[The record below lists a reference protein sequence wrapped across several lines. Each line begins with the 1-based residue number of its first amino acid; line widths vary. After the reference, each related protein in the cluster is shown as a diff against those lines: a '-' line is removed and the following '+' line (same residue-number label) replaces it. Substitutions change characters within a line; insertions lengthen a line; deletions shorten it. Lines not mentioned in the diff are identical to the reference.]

1 MNISMSRPSGGEPR
15 TICGS
20 AEKVSKSLST
30 VTMSSYRVT
39 DQNGPNGLSVRK
51 CTGASSRSRRK

>member
-1 MNISMSRPSGGEPR
+1 MNISMSRPSGGVPM

-20 AEKVSKSLST
+20 AENVSKSLST

-39 DQNGPNGLSVRK
+39 DQYGPKALL
-51 CTGASSRSRRK
+51 AW